1 MYDGPTVHVPLP
13 PGQGTGLGKALKI
26 INQPV
31 RPDGADLLGER
42 QGQQRRRHGAD
53 RRRLDADLLRPDE
66 VRRRVGRRPPARLAE
81 RDPQLGPLQISA
93 GGMLAI
99 GDEYAGAGAD
109 SLLDLA
115 RPTYALYIGG
125 MGARGPELLH
135 RLAARYGYERE
146 AKEIQDLYL
155 DGNKDEAARLVPREM
170 LVNTNLVG
178 IAGEVAERVA
188 AYRDAGVTHLQV
200 MPMTP
205 DPVKAIDQL
214 RELL

>member
-1 MYDGPTVHVPLP
+1 MPIFFDPTKFSEVW
-13 PGQGTGLGKALKI
+13 G
-26 INQPV
+26 
-31 RPDGADLLGER
+31 DDL
-42 QGQQRRRHGAD
+42 
-53 RRRLDADLLRPDE
+53 
-66 VRRRVGRRPPARLAE
+66 ARGVAE

-99 GDEYAGAGAD
+99 GEEFAGAGAD
-109 SLLDLA
+109 ALLDLA

-125 MGARGPELLH
+125 MGARGQNFYTD
-135 RLAARYGYERE
+135 LASRYGYERE

-155 DGNKDEAARLVPREM
+155 DGRKDEAARLVPREM

-178 IAGEVAERVA
+178 SNGEVADRIA
-188 AYRDAGVTHLQV
+188 AYREAGVTHLQV

-205 DPVKAIDQL
+205 DPTTAIDQL